1 VVPLQEVL
9 VKKHSKKERGADER
23 LDKSVR
29 ARILRAAMQ
38 TFMERG
44 YAESSTLAIAT
55 RAKVSKR
62 ELYVVFGSKE
72 AMLAACITERAE
84 RMRLPREAPAARTR
98 EELSKLLVQLG
109 ALSLREICQ
118 PAVLAVFRLA
128 ISEATRS
135 PEVARTLDTA
145 GRQAS
150 RSGLEGV
157 LAQAQTAGLIE
168 TGNMGEMSGEFM
180 GLLWGDLMLS
190 LLLRVREA
198 PSARDIDRRAENAT
212 AAWLRLHGRPATI

>member
-1 VVPLQEVL
+1 MP
-9 VKKHSKKERGADER
+9 VKKQSKQDRGADAR
-23 LDKSVR
+23 PDKSVR
-29 ARILRAAMQ
+29 ARVLRAAMQ

-44 YAESSTLAIAT
+44 YTESSTLAIAT

-62 ELYVVFGSKE
+62 ELYVLFGSKE

-84 RMRLPREAPAARTR
+84 RMRLPREVPPARTR
-98 EELSKLLVQLG
+98 EELAKLLAHFG

-118 PAVLAVFRLA
+118 PPVLAVFRLA

-145 GRQAS
+145 GRQS
-150 RSGLEGV
+150 SHSSLNGV
-157 LAQAQTAGLIE
+157 LAQAQAAGLIE
-168 TGNMGEMSGEFM
+168 KGKVEEMAEEFM
-180 GLLWGDLMLS
+180 GLLWGDLILS

-198 PSARDIDRRAENAT
+198 PSAREIDRRAENA
-212 AAWLRLHGRPATI
+212 AGAWLRMHGPPATT